1 MKILFNKVNQGAT
14 YQGKTYDYW
23 IHGKTESGQKVVL
36 YDPGFDLREYQGKVV
51 DCLIDAFMPQDINSI
66 NENEEYDPRHP
77 IIEGKYIGKYELP
90 KKWELCKN
98 KNEFLYE
105 INLEAVETKDGI
117 MIIDSNDFK
126 IPMNEGDNIIFTV
139 GRLDLKAWL
148 PIED

>member
-1 MKILFNKVNQGAT
+1 MKIYIDKVNLGAT
-14 YQGKTYDYW
+14 YMGETYDFRVY
-23 IHGKTESGQKVVL
+23 GRTESGKEVIL
-36 YDPGFDLREYQGKVV
+36 FDDKFDLREYQGKVV
-51 DCLIDAFMPQDINSI
+51 DCLVDAFMAQDINSI
-66 NENEEYDPRHP
+66 DENEEYDPRHP

-90 KKWELCKN
+90 KKWEPCKN

-105 INLEAVETKDGI
+105 INLDAVETKDGI

-126 IPMNEGDNIIFTV
+126 VPINEGDNIIFTV